1 MGHPRREILCI
12 DDDEQSLKVRTIVL
26 EALGYQ
32 VWAEPDAERGLRA
45 FEAHDID
52 AVVMDYQMPGM
63 NGGEAALR
71 MKRLRPDVPIMILS
85 ALPWLP
91 EGAPSA
97 AVDVFMQKG
106 EPLKVMATRI
116 EEMIASHESEADSPT
131 EAADNIGG
139 MIGSFLGHVAG
150 TLRQRKK
157 ATIH

>member
-45 FEAHDID
+45 FEDHDIA

-63 NGGEAALR
+63 NGGEAAIR
-71 MKRLRPDVPIMILS
+71 MKRIRPDVPVMILS

-91 EGAPSA
+91 DSAPTA
-97 AVDVFMQKG
+97 AVDAFVQKG
-106 EPLKVMATRI
+106 EPLKVLASRI
-116 EEMIASHESEADSPT
+116 EEMIASREQAGAQPAATAGES
-131 EAADNIGG
+131 IGG
-139 MIGSFLGHVAG
+139 FLGHVAA
-150 TLRQRKK
+150 TLIPRKK
-157 ATIH
+157 PTIH